1 MKCVPQHVSTMELPV
16 LLLADYA
23 NVTRTGKLNVM
34 GVFDRIGATGFPI
47 RHSEMVLVM
56 KFTAG
61 PAEYEAQ
68 RKIRVQLLDAD
79 AENAIVDWSIDVQVP
94 KDEAGRGRVEISQ
107 FLTLR
112 DLIFPK
118 AGTYRFYVTVDN
130 DEKGS
135 IPLYVEQQ
143 DAE

>member
-1 MKCVPQHVSTMELPV
+1 MELPV

-23 NVTRTGKLNVM
+23 NVTRSGKLNVM
-34 GVFDRIGATGFPI
+34 GVFDRIGVTKFPV

-61 PAEYEAQ
+61 PAEYEAK
-68 RKIRVQLLDAD
+68 RSIRVQLLDAD
-79 AENAIVDWSIDVQVP
+79 AENTVVDWSLDVTVP
-94 KDEAGRGRVEISQ
+94 KDEAGRGRVELSQ

-112 DLIFPK
+112 DLIFPGP
-118 AGTYRFYVTVDN
+118 GTYRFYVTVDN

-135 IPLYVEQQ
+135 IPLYLDLK
-143 DAE
+143 DAK